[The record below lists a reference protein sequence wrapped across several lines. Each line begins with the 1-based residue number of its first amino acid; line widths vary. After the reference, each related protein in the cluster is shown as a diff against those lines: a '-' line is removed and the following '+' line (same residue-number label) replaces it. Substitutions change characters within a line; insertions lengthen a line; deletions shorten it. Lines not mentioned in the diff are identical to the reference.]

1 MDERRRTWLRLE
13 SAAPVIDNG
22 RSLPIQSPA
31 PNDTVTLQSKLKSN
45 LANPDPPRV
54 ILSAF
59 ADEAAN
65 SKSVV
70 EQFAVL
76 AALGL
81 HYYSPR
87 FLNVS
92 GEVKNIMQLDKS
104 ELKSVKTMQDDYG
117 LRVTSIG
124 SPIGKVKL
132 VDRDDGSH
140 NRFVPFARYLKED
153 VSVAIERAQA
163 LEAPMIRGFSFYHPR
178 GADPAPHLAQAA
190 EQLTAIVD
198 KCAQAELVFALE
210 VEANLIG
217 QNGRL
222 MAELARRVNRPN
234 LVCIFDG
241 GNISSQNLDPVR
253 CFAEYAAMRKH
264 LGYLHIKDYKID
276 PALEWT
282 GVVDEERLKNFV
294 PADRGDSGHEAIL
307 RDLAENLPAID
318 KRMKKLGLPGV
329 FLELEPHLKGGGQFG
344 GFSGP
349 DGLGVACRALCR
361 LLDYVGIGYQL
372 RTFDDIRRARGR

>member
-1 MDERRRTWLRLE
+1 VPQPAASKSRIQNLE
-13 SAAPVIDNG
+13 S
-22 RSLPIQSPA
+22 
-31 PNDTVTLQSKLKSN
+31 
-45 LANPDPPRV
+45 PRV
-54 ILSAF
+54 VLSAF

-65 SKSVV
+65 SKSIA

-81 HYYSPR
+81 EYYSPR

-92 GEVKNIMQLDKS
+92 GEVKNIMKLDKS
-104 ELKSVKTMQDDYG
+104 ELKTVKTMQDDYG

-132 VDRDDGSH
+132 IDFDDGTH
-140 NRFVPFARYLKED
+140 NRFVPFAKYLKED
-153 VSVAIERAQA
+153 VAIAIERAAA
-163 LEAPMIRGFSFYHPR
+163 LEATMIRGFSFYHPR
-178 GADPAPHLAQAA
+178 GTDPTPHLAQAA
-190 EQLTAIVD
+190 EQLAAIVD
-198 KCAQAELVFALE
+198 KCARAGLVYALE

-222 MAELARRVNRPN
+222 MAELARRVNHSHM
-234 LVCIFDG
+234 VCIFDG

-253 CFAEYAAMRKH
+253 CFAEYEAMRKY

-307 RDLAENLPAID
+307 RDLRENLPSIE
-318 KRMKKLGLPGV
+318 KRMTKLGLPGV

-349 DGLGVACRALCR
+349 DGMGVACRALCR
-361 LLDYVGIGYQL
+361 LLDYVGLDYQL
-372 RTFDDIRRARGR
+372 RTFDHIRQARGY

>member
-140 NRFVPFARYLKED
+140 NRFVPFARYL
-153 VSVAIERAQA
+153 
-163 LEAPMIRGFSFYHPR
+163 
-178 GADPAPHLAQAA
+178 
-190 EQLTAIVD
+190 
-198 KCAQAELVFALE
+198 
-210 VEANLIG
+210 
-217 QNGRL
+217 
-222 MAELARRVNRPN
+222 
-234 LVCIFDG
+234 
-241 GNISSQNLDPVR
+241 
-253 CFAEYAAMRKH
+253 
-264 LGYLHIKDYKID
+264 
-276 PALEWT
+276 
-282 GVVDEERLKNFV
+282 
-294 PADRGDSGHEAIL
+294 
-307 RDLAENLPAID
+307 
-318 KRMKKLGLPGV
+318 
-329 FLELEPHLKGGGQFG
+329 
-344 GFSGP
+344 
-349 DGLGVACRALCR
+349 
-361 LLDYVGIGYQL
+361 
-372 RTFDDIRRARGR
+372 

>member
-1 MDERRRTWLRLE
+1 M
-13 SAAPVIDNG
+13 
-22 RSLPIQSPA
+22 
-31 PNDTVTLQSKLKSN
+31 K
-45 LANPDPPRV
+45 
-54 ILSAF
+54 
-59 ADEAAN
+59 
-65 SKSVV
+65 
-70 EQFAVL
+70 
-76 AALGL
+76 
-81 HYYSPR
+81 
-87 FLNVS
+87 
-92 GEVKNIMQLDKS
+92 LDKS
-104 ELKSVKTMQDDYG
+104 ELKTVRTMQEDYG
-117 LRVTSIG
+117 LKVTSIG

-132 VDRDDGSH
+132 LDTDDGTH
-140 NRFVPFARYLKED
+140 NRFVPFAKYLKED
-153 VSVAIERAQA
+153 VQIAIERAHA
-163 LEAPMIRGFSFYHPR
+163 LDARMIRGFSFYHPR
-178 GADPAPHLAQAA
+178 GTDPAPHVPHAA
-190 EQLTAIVD
+190 EQLSAIVE
-198 KCAQAELVFALE
+198 KCAAAELVFALE

-222 MAELARRVNRPN
+222 MVELSRRVDRPN

-253 CFAEYAAMRKH
+253 CFAEYQAMRKH

-307 RDLAENLPAID
+307 RDLRENLPAID
-318 KRMKKLGLPGV
+318 RRMKKLGLAGV

-361 LLDYVGIGYQL
+361 LLDYVGIGYEL
-372 RTFDDIRRARGR
+372 RTFDHIRRARGF

>member
-1 MDERRRTWLRLE
+1 VPDIRLRKYLKKKDIVK
-13 SAAPVIDNG
+13 APAN
-22 RSLPIQSPA
+22 
-31 PNDTVTLQSKLKSN
+31 SN
-45 LANPDPPRV
+45 YRAQDGETPRV

-76 AALGL
+76 AALGIE
-81 HYYSPR
+81 YYSPR

-92 GEVKNIMQLDKS
+92 GEVKNIMKLDRA
-104 ELKSVKTMQDDYG
+104 ELKTVKSMQVEYG
-117 LRVTSIG
+117 LKVTSIG

-132 VDRDDGSH
+132 LDVDDGTH
-140 NRFVPFARYLKED
+140 NRFVPFAKYLKDD
-153 VSVAIERAQA
+153 VAVAIDRAKA
-163 LEAPMIRGFSFYHPR
+163 LDARMIRGFSFYHPR
-178 GADPAPHLAQAA
+178 GTDPAPHFSQAS
-190 EQLTAIVD
+190 EQIAAIVD
-198 KCAQAELVFALE
+198 KCAQAGLVYALE

-222 MAELARRVNRPN
+222 MAELARRVNKSN

-253 CFAEYAAMRKH
+253 CFEEFSAMRKY

-276 PALEWT
+276 RTLEWT

-294 PADRGDSGHEAIL
+294 PADRGDSGHEAIFRDL
-307 RDLAENLPAID
+307 RDNFAPID
-318 KRMKKLGLPGV
+318 KKMKKLGLPGV
-329 FLELEPHLKGGGQFG
+329 FVELEPHLKGGGQFG

-361 LLDYVGIGYQL
+361 LLDYVGLDYKL
-372 RTFDDIRRARGR
+372 RSFDTIRQARGF

>member
-1 MDERRRTWLRLE
+1 MK
-13 SAAPVIDNG
+13 SAAVE
-22 RSLPIQSPA
+22 
-31 PNDTVTLQSKLKSN
+31 T
-45 LANPDPPRV
+45 PRV
-54 ILSAF
+54 IISAF

-81 HYYSPR
+81 EYYSPR

-92 GEVKNIMQLDKS
+92 GEVKNIMKLDKA
-104 ELKSVKTMQDDYG
+104 ELKTVKGLQADYG
-117 LRVTSIG
+117 LKVTSIG

-132 VDRDDGSH
+132 LDQDDGTH
-140 NRFVPFARYLKED
+140 NRYVPFAKYLKEE
-153 VSVAIERAQA
+153 VSVAIDRAKA
-163 LEAPMIRGFSFYHPR
+163 LDADMIRGFSFYHPK
-178 GADPAPHLAQAA
+178 GTDPAPHVAQAA
-190 EQLTAIVD
+190 EQIAAITAKCRDAGIVY
-198 KCAQAELVFALE
+198 ALE

-217 QNGRL
+217 QNGKL
-222 MAELARRVNRPN
+222 MAELAKRADQPN

-253 CFAEYAAMRKH
+253 CCQEFQAMRKY

-276 PALEWT
+276 PNLEWT

-294 PADRGDSGHEAIL
+294 PCDRGDSGHEAIF
-307 RDLAENLPAID
+307 RDLREHLPAID
-318 KRMKKLGLPGV
+318 KKMKKLGLPGV

-349 DGLGVACRALCR
+349 DGLGVACRSLCK
-361 LLDYVGIGYQL
+361 LLDYVGLGYQL
-372 RTFDDIRRARGR
+372 RTFDHIRAARGF

>member
-1 MDERRRTWLRLE
+1 VKP
-13 SAAPVIDNG
+13 SANSKYRAQNG
-22 RSLPIQSPA
+22 E
-31 PNDTVTLQSKLKSN
+31 
-45 LANPDPPRV
+45 PPRI

-76 AALGL
+76 AALGIE
-81 HYYSPR
+81 YYSPR

-92 GEVKNIMQLDKS
+92 GEVKNIMKLDRA
-104 ELKSVKTMQDDYG
+104 ELKTVKSMQDDYG
-117 LRVTSIG
+117 LSVTSIG

-132 VDRDDGSH
+132 LDVDDGTH
-140 NRFVPFARYLKED
+140 NRFVPFARYLKDD
-153 VSVAIERAQA
+153 VATAIDRAKA
-163 LEAPMIRGFSFYHPR
+163 LDARMIRGFSFYHPR
-178 GADPAPHLAQAA
+178 GSDPAPHVAQSA
-190 EQLTAIVD
+190 EQLAAIAD
-198 KCAQAELVFALE
+198 KCAQAGLVYALE

-222 MAELARRVNRPN
+222 MAELARQVNKPN

-253 CFAEYAAMRKH
+253 CFAEFVAMRKY

-276 PALEWT
+276 TALEWT

-294 PADRGDSGHEAIL
+294 PADRGDSGHEAIF
-307 RDLAENLPAID
+307 RDLKENIQPID
-318 KRMKKLGLPGV
+318 RKMKKLGLPGV

-349 DGLGVACRALCR
+349 DGLGVACRSLCR
-361 LLDYVGIGYQL
+361 LLDYVGLGYKL
-372 RTFDDIRRARGR
+372 RDFDNIRRARGF

>member
-1 MDERRRTWLRLE
+1 MTKTR
-13 SAAPVIDNG
+13 
-22 RSLPIQSPA
+22 IQNSDA
-31 PNDTVTLQSKLKSN
+31 
-45 LANPDPPRV
+45 PRV

-59 ADEAAN
+59 ADEAAS
-65 SKSVV
+65 SKSIA

-81 HYYSPR
+81 EYYSPR

-92 GEVKNIMQLDKS
+92 GEVKNIMKLDKG
-104 ELKSVKTMQDDYG
+104 ELKTLKSMQDDYG

-132 VDRDDGSH
+132 IDSDDGSH
-140 NRFVPFARYLKED
+140 NRFVPFGKYLKED
-153 VSVAIERAQA
+153 VAVAIDRAEA
-163 LEAPMIRGFSFYHPR
+163 LDAPMIRGFSFYHPR
-178 GADPAPHLAQAA
+178 GTDPAPHVAQAA
-190 EQLTAIVD
+190 DQLTAIVD
-198 KCAQAELVFALE
+198 KCAQAGLVFALE
-210 VEANLIG
+210 VEANLVG

-253 CFAEYAAMRKH
+253 CFAEYVAMRKY

-276 PALEWT
+276 PSLEWT

-294 PADRGDSGHEAIL
+294 PADRGDSVTCRVLRGLEDRAWLARSGRSRSASPRQEVQGGHHERI
-307 RDLAENLPAID
+307 
-318 KRMKKLGLPGV
+318 V
-329 FLELEPHLKGGGQFG
+329 CGGK
-344 GFSGP
+344 
-349 DGLGVACRALCR
+349 
-361 LLDYVGIGYQL
+361 
-372 RTFDDIRRARGR
+372 